1 MQNQNSRIN
10 CLIFCFLALSNFIS
24 GIKKSSLVVITFF
37 TSPKTVYLA
46 KQVTFIHSCRKPG
59 IKELTANGVEGLR
72 FDSKADQIA
81 RSVAY
86 SGMSTEKRYDND
98 RESPRSARCAK
109 NALIRQRSASNQ

>member
-1 MQNQNSRIN
+1 M
-10 CLIFCFLALSNFIS
+10 
-24 GIKKSSLVVITFF
+24 
-37 TSPKTVYLA
+37 YLA
-46 KQVTFIHSCRKPG
+46 KQVTFIHRCRKPG

-98 RESPRSARCAK
+98 REIPEERTMRK
-109 NALIRQRSASNQ
+109 NRIDTIC